1 MSVTTKWTVISV
13 IGWVIALMLSMIAAP
28 LVWAQPRGV
37 SESKA
42 KLIYIVNILRYTAW
56 PENSFAGPTAPF
68 VFGVLGENVFGP
80 DLEQLS
86 KGTVQK
92 RSIVV
97 RICGSIDEAKQ
108 CHIVFVSSSE
118 RARFKEI
125 LEDLTSAGVMTVGDS
140 DSFTRMGGA
149 INLTIDK
156 EKVKCEISRSATDR
170 AKFKISSQ
178 FMELA
183 KQVR

>member
-1 MSVTTKWTVISV
+1 MRF
-13 IGWVIALMLSMIAAP
+13 GACLSLLLLVLLLGP
-28 LVWAQPRGV
+28 LVRAQPRGV

-56 PENSFAGPTAPF
+56 PESSFGGPTGPF
-68 VFGVLGENVFGP
+68 MFGVLGDNVFGA
-80 DLEQLS
+80 DLDQLS

-97 RICGSIDEAKQ
+97 RICRSVDEAKQ
-108 CHIVFVSSSE
+108 CHIVFVSASE
-118 RARFKEI
+118 KSRFKEI
-125 LEDLTSAGVMTVGDS
+125 LDELTSAGVMTVGDS

-156 EKVKCEISRSATDR
+156 DKVKCEISRSATDR
-170 AKFKISSQ
+170 AKFRISSQ
-178 FMELA
+178 LMELA